1 MAEKYLYFRG
11 TAAIGNDDDA
21 AAGSNLY
28 PLSSFRGMESVS
40 DTTITMFFA
49 QKHNSFASHDEAAF
63 GKNDRVTLT
72 VGTNN
77 PQKNVMKE
85 IAVALS
91 GSESA
96 FIIVADDV
104 AGEYLVSG
112 VIGVSDF
119 TVQGDQA

>member
-11 TAAIGNDDDA
+11 DATIGNDDDA
-21 AAGSNLY
+21 ADGSNLY

-49 QKHNSFASHDEAAF
+49 QKHNSFASHDDAAF

-72 VGTNN
+72 VGTND
-77 PQKNVMKE
+77 QKNVMKE

-112 VIGVSDF
+112 VTAVSDF

>member
-49 QKHNSFASHDEAAF
+49 QKHNSFASHDDAAF

>member
-49 QKHNSFASHDEAAF
+49 QKHNSFASHDDAAF

-112 VIGVSDF
+112 VIGVSNF